1 MNDWAP
7 ISAGKLKWAR
17 RLQTAKGRE
26 VAGELLA
33 EGPQAVREAL
43 DWGRVRHVIVAA
55 DATLAAVELAGA
67 AEAAGRPVFLADA
80 QEMAAITDTVHGQG
94 IVAVAELPVA
104 SLDQVVAPRL
114 VLILDEVRDP
124 GNVGTMIRAADAF
137 GADAVVLTTGCA
149 EPWAPKSVRASVGSV
164 WHLSVVT
171 GVTFD
176 SVAAWAKSAGL
187 ALLATATGG
196 TPLQQLG
203 GALAGPVAWVV
214 GNEAAGLPPK
224 HLGVANQTVAVPMW
238 GKAESLNVASAAAVC
253 LYATAVAQRAT

>member
-1 MNDWAP
+1 VNVWAP
-7 ISAGKLKWAR
+7 ISAGKLKAAR

-43 DWGRVRHVIVAA
+43 AWGQVRHVIIADDATPVAA
-55 DATLAAVELAGA
+55 GLARA
-67 AEAAGRPVFLADA
+67 AEAAGVPVYLADA
-80 QEMAAITDTVHGQG
+80 KDLATITDTVHGQG
-94 IVAVAELPVA
+94 IVAVAALPA
-104 SLDQVVAPRL
+104 SSLAQVVAPRL

-124 GNVGTMIRAADAF
+124 GNVGTLIRTADAF
-137 GADAVVLTTGCA
+137 GADAVVLTTGSA

-164 WHLSVVT
+164 WHLPVVT
-171 GVTFD
+171 GVSFD
-176 SVAAWAKSAGL
+176 DVAAWAKDRGL
-187 ALLATATGG
+187 SLLATATGG

-203 GALAGPVAWVV
+203 DALSRPVAWVV
-214 GNEAAGLPPK
+214 GNEAGGLPPE

-253 LYATAVAQRAT
+253 LYATAVALHG